1 MQWLLD
7 NPVYLWLVVVI
18 IAVIFEAVTYA
29 LVSVWFVGGGL
40 VAMLSALLGI
50 SMFAQVL
57 VFLIF
62 SVMFLV
68 MARPLIKKKQQTNVR
83 TNVDSY
89 IGKVGIVTK
98 ESTSFTPGQ
107 GKVGGQIWTI
117 ASGDASPLYMGEE
130 FVVESVSGVKLIVNK
145 IEREGM

>member
-18 IAVIFEAVTYA
+18 IAVILEAVTYA
-29 LVSVWFVGGGL
+29 LVTIWFVGGGL
-40 VAMLSALLGI
+40 VAMLSSAFGI
-50 SMFAQVL
+50 SMFAQTM

-62 SVMFLV
+62 SVIFLV

-89 IGKVGIVTK
+89 IGMRGIVTK

-117 ASGDASPLYMGEE
+117 VSADSSPMLMGEE
-130 FVVESVSGVKLIVNK
+130 FVVESVSGVKLVVNK
-145 IEREGM
+145 LRREGA